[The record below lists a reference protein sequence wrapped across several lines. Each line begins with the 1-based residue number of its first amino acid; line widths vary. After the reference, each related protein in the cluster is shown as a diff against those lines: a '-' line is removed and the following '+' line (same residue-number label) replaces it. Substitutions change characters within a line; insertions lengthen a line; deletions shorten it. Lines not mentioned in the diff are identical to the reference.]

1 MLRSL
6 SIKLILAFLL
16 VALTGTLLAA
26 IFVNQ
31 RTASEFGR
39 FVANRY
45 EADLLSDLARRYQ
58 EYGSWEGLGAIM
70 IRGRHDEIAPAP
82 ITLLD
87 REQRVIYSQSYASG
101 QQLSAQETRQAVPV
115 KIGGE
120 TVGWVLFPREETQGI
135 NPNSPEA
142 LFLRSVQQSI
152 LLGSLGAVLVALL
165 LGIFLAR
172 TLTHPLRELTEATRS
187 LARGAL
193 GQQVPVRSS
202 DELGELTTS
211 FNQMSADLAQSVQQ
225 RRQMTADIA
234 HDLRTPL
241 SVILGYTEALSDG
254 KIPGA
259 PEIYTVIH
267 GEAQHL
273 QRLIEDLRI
282 LSLADA
288 GELTLNRQ
296 VVSPADLLERTAAAH
311 AVKAQEQEIDL
322 RVEVNGELPALSVD
336 PERMAQVLG
345 NLVGN
350 ALRHTPQGGR
360 VILAADAESDKVHLR
375 VQDTG
380 EGIAPDD
387 LPHIFNR
394 FYRGNAARVQVESES
409 GLGLAIARSLVEA
422 HKGIIRVESTI
433 GRGSTFTVTLPT
445 AG

>member
-6 SIKLILAFLL
+6 SVKLILAFLL

-26 IFVNQ
+26 FFVNQ
-31 RTASEFGR
+31 RTAREFDR

-45 EADLLSDLARRYQ
+45 EADLLVELTRRYQ
-58 EYGSWEGLGAIM
+58 EFGSWEGFDSIVV
-70 IRGRHDEIAPAP
+70 RGRHDEVVPAP
-82 ITLLD
+82 VTLLD
-87 REQRVIYSQSYASG
+87 TDRRVIYSPIYPAG
-101 QQLSAQETRQAVPV
+101 QQLSAQESRQALPV
-115 KIGGE
+115 KDGGE
-120 TVGWVLFPREETQGI
+120 TVGWVLFPRAEAQGI

-142 LFLRSVQQSI
+142 TFLRSVQNAI
-152 LLGSLGAVLVALL
+152 LWGSLVAVLVALL

-202 DELGELTTS
+202 DELGELTAS

-296 VVSPADLLERTAAAH
+296 QMSPAALLERTAAAYT
-311 AVKAQEQEIDL
+311 VKAQEKEIDL
-322 RVEVNGELPALSVD
+322 RMEVSEDLPRISVD

-345 NLVGN
+345 NLVSN
-350 ALRHTPQGGR
+350 AIRHTPHGGHVVLSADAKDGR
-360 VILAADAESDKVHLR
+360 VFIH
-375 VQDTG
+375 VQDSG
-380 EGIAPDD
+380 EGIAPED

-394 FYRGNAARVQVESES
+394 FYRGNAARVQIEGES
-409 GLGLAIARSLVEA
+409 GLGLAIVRSLIEA
-422 HKGIIRVESTI
+422 HGGAISVESTPNI
-433 GRGSTFTVTLPT
+433 GTIFTATL
-445 AG
+445 AAV